1 MKYLEKYNAMKF
13 AIQECH
19 NIDEIKLIRDKFEAY
34 RYVLI
39 QAKEAPEWIRQAE
52 EIKLRAE
59 RKAGEL
65 LKEKVRE
72 PGERDDHIQIYE
84 ANIFEKPKLS
94 EIKITPVQSSNWQRI
109 ADIPEDKFEEY
120 IQTEK
125 EITTSG
131 AVKLA
136 KEIQR
141 KYDINEIKKNI
152 TNIKIND
159 LYDIIVIDPPWEYTT
174 EYNPDARRISS
185 PYPEM
190 NLKEIENIN
199 IPAKENCILWLWTTH
214 KFLWEAKEILDYW
227 GFKFKSILVWDKEKM
242 GIGYWLRL
250 QCEFCL
256 LGIKG
261 NPIWDLKNIRDIIRE
276 PRREHSRK
284 PESFY
289 NMINN
294 NLVGNKL
301 DYFGREKREGWDI
314 YGAEIKRF

>member
-19 NIDEIKLIRDKFEAY
+19 NINEIKLIRDKAEAY

-39 QAKEAPEWIRQAE
+39 QAKEAPKWIRQAE

-131 AVKLA
+131 VVKLA
-136 KEIQR
+136 KEIQG
-141 KYDINEIKKNI
+141 KYF
-152 TNIKIND
+152 
-159 LYDIIVIDPPWEYTT
+159 V
-174 EYNPDARRISS
+174 
-185 PYPEM
+185 
-190 NLKEIENIN
+190 
-199 IPAKENCILWLWTTH
+199 
-214 KFLWEAKEILDYW
+214 
-227 GFKFKSILVWDKEKM
+227 
-242 GIGYWLRL
+242 
-250 QCEFCL
+250 
-256 LGIKG
+256 
-261 NPIWDLKNIRDIIRE
+261 
-276 PRREHSRK
+276 
-284 PESFY
+284 
-289 NMINN
+289 
-294 NLVGNKL
+294 KL
-301 DYFGREKREGWDI
+301 
-314 YGAEIKRF
+314 